1 MQKSLIAALTGL
13 VLASSAQ
20 GQLNTGNW
28 SFGLQSGASFPI
40 GKSQQTLFRSN
51 SVASRFFANYQSGWA
66 GIGVSTGLLPGTVS
80 QTSINQFL
88 SDRKIQAGTVS
99 IASSNP
105 MNSYF
110 AAGPSFQFGHKFQV
124 QTQLQGGV
132 FFNDPGGVNIVQNGA
147 TRSLYRFDGASKNLN
162 PGFAGSLQLAYPLTR
177 TTRFTFNTDFLHTRS
192 SIRLIDLQNGIDQ
205 ATEQKRTLQL
215 FTAGIGIVKVFGKDK
230 GSGMASGKRVLPTV
244 NKREIAIDEA
254 GVHRSIIS
262 PRDPQSG
269 LPTGQREFSIGEPG
283 VQVTEEITI
292 DEGGVHRSIVSPRD
306 AQSGL
311 PTGRRV
317 LPTVNKREFS
327 IGEPGVQSTVQN
339 NCGGVTEKV
348 TNPDGSV
355 VERSFACPDDAYAF
369 NQALKTGQMPNRISM
384 NVTTPKQT
392 QGATFGEK
400 VNSGMHQAGSA
411 LANGTGLRVISGRL
425 VKGAAGNS
433 SGILTNAVSAVGN
446 LSGGGSGAAAAS
458 YARMAGSGSGGL
470 TVVLYSREAG
480 SGMAT
485 GRRSR
490 EAGSGMATGR
500 RQYQPIF
507 NENGGGDLQPEQVE
521 VKSNP
526 LYQGNNKEGSNPMYD
541 KKAAGGPDND
551 CDGVSG
557 VLVEL
562 IDAGSGTVAATTVT
576 GACGEFWFA
585 RVPDGNYMVHLTGT
599 VTARKSYD
607 LTLKGSQAQ
616 DIAGAIQYPNEQ
628 WNLILNNGNENE
640 SRINTSRSNIKNIVV
655 VEADTDGDGA
665 FDQVSAL
672 ASFNDGSSKDI
683 TTQCAISRTA
693 DGGKEISIPLQP
705 GNSQRAGKAK
715 YKNIV
720 LKRSASG
727 DGFSADAEKLEGGK
741 EGIATKVA
749 VTEHPGV
756 IQYQINTADL
766 DGDGAADLIW
776 SPRSNVNPE
785 SGMRKG
791 WDGTVKGLAV
801 SAGDLD
807 GDGQAELLVGGSL
820 PGGSVI
826 SSALRPGNPI
836 GGISIKGGKNPGG
849 NFQGR
854 RTNASGEFEFTDW
867 APGTYRI
874 EAALNYEI
882 DATINIAAG
891 DVNGDGISERK
902 GWDGTIKGSGY
913 SDADPANKAFNQ
925 NSSRSNHTYRNS
937 IWIEADTD
945 GDGTWETR
953 FLNFNDEMAL
963 LNITEPGAPKAKV
976 VEKATSGLK
985 DTLKTQVRTSGN
997 SNTNNND
1004 APLATDKWSADAALK
1019 THVSGDPHVDQKDGT
1034 LYLDGAGGTLSVAK
1048 TNWRSAE
1055 AGTRRLAFANN
1066 ASITVA
1072 GIKNQDYPTTAA
1084 VSLNGLPPGEPIIR
1098 AAVQLSTSTGKTYT
1112 VLTDEAGMLSL
1123 NGLPPGVPLRVR
1135 VNVVLAG
1142 NEDLLLVNDASGNL
1156 QLRKARHDIALNAI
1170 RNMK

>member
-66 GIGVSTGLLPGTVS
+66 GIGVSTGLLPGSVS

-105 MNSYF
+105 MNSYL
-110 AAGPSFQFGHKFQV
+110 AAGPSFQFGHTFQV
-124 QTQLQGGV
+124 QAQLQGAV

-215 FTAGIGIVKVFGKDK
+215 FTAGIGIVKVFGRDK

-244 NKREIAIDEA
+244 NKK
-254 GVHRSIIS
+254 
-262 PRDPQSG
+262 
-269 LPTGQREFSIGEPG
+269 EFSIGEPG
-283 VQVTEEITI
+283 VQVSEKDITI
-292 DEGGVHRSIVSPRD
+292 DESGVHRSILSPRD

-355 VERSFACPDDAYAF
+355 VERSFACPEDAYAF

-400 VNSGMHQAGSA
+400 VNSGLHAAGSA
-411 LANGTGLRVISGRL
+411 LANGTGLTVISGRL
-425 VKGAAGNS
+425 VRGAAGNS
-433 SGILTNAVSAVGN
+433 TGILTNKAAATSVSN
-446 LSGGGSGAAAAS
+446 LSGGSGAAAAS
-458 YARMAGSGSGGL
+458 YARMAGSGNGV
-470 TVVLYSREAG
+470 TAVFYTREAG
-480 SGMAT
+480 SGMAS
-485 GRRSR
+485 GKRSR
-490 EAGSGMATGR
+490 ETGSGMATGR

-507 NENGGGDLQPEQVE
+507 NENGGGSLQPDIAE
-521 VKSNP
+521 VHNNP
-526 LYQGNNKEGSNPMYD
+526 LYQGSTKEGTNALYNGRTT
-541 KKAAGGPDND
+541 GGPDND
-551 CDGVSG
+551 CNGVSG

-562 IDAGSGTVAATTVT
+562 IDAASGTVAATTET
-576 GACGEFWFA
+576 GTCGEFWFA
-585 RVPDGNYMVHLTGT
+585 RVPEGNYQVHITGT
-599 VTARKSYD
+599 VTSKKTYD
-607 LTLKGSQAQ
+607 VNLKGSTAQ
-616 DIAGAIQYPNEQ
+616 DLAGQLFYPNEQ
-628 WNLILNNGNENE
+628 WSLEINNGTEADA
-640 SRINTSRSNIKNIVV
+640 RINTSRSNIKNIAV
-655 VEADTDGDGA
+655 VEADTDGDGGY
-665 FDQVSAL
+665 DQVSVM
-672 ASFNDGSSKDI
+672 ASFSDGSSKDI
-683 TTQCAISRTA
+683 TSQCTVSRSG

-705 GNSQRAGKAK
+705 GSNQRAGKAK
-715 YKNIV
+715 FKNIV
-720 LKRSASG
+720 LKRGAIA
-727 DGFSADAEKLEGGK
+727 DGFSADVEKLEGGK
-741 EGIATKVA
+741 EGIASKVS

-807 GDGQAELLVGGSL
+807 GDGKAELLVGGAL

-826 SSALRPGNPI
+826 SSAMRPGNPI

-849 NFQGR
+849 NFQGQ

-867 APGTYRI
+867 APGNYRI
-874 EAALNYEI
+874 EAELTYQI
-882 DATINIAAG
+882 DATVIIASG
-891 DVNGDGISERK
+891 DLDGDGTAERRG
-902 GWDGTIKGSGY
+902 GWDGKIRGNGI
-913 SDADPANKAFNQ
+913 SDTDPATRSFNQ
-925 NSSRSNHTYRNS
+925 NSSRSNHTYRYS
-937 IWIEADTD
+937 SWIEADTD
-945 GDGTWETR
+945 GDGTWETS
-953 FLNFNDEMAL
+953 FLNFNDELAL

-997 SNTNNND
+997 NANTNNE
-1004 APLATDKWSADAALK
+1004 APPAPPKWSADAALR
-1019 THVSGDPHVDQKDGT
+1019 THVLGDPHVDQKDGT

-1055 AGTRRLAFANN
+1055 TGTRRLAFANN

-1072 GIKNQDYPTTAA
+1072 GIKNQDFPNTAA

-1098 AAVQLSTSTGKTYT
+1098 AAVQLSTSNGKTYT

-1156 QLRKARHDIALNAI
+1156 QLRKARHDVALNAI